1 MMSLPFQIGF
11 SVAALLLLGIGL
23 SFLIV
28 PERASR
34 HLSGFL
40 NPIVMHR
47 EKTENGRIWAIR
59 TQGLIAV
66 AVGSFFALFVWALR

>member
-1 MMSLPFQIGF
+1 MMSLPFQIAF
-11 SVAALLLLGIGL
+11 SVAALVLVGIGL
-23 SFLIV
+23 SFLFV
-28 PERASR
+28 PVRASR

-40 NPIVMHR
+40 NPIVLRR
-47 EKTENGRIWAIR
+47 ENTENGRIWAIR